1 MPRTS
6 WPVSVI
12 FVPCTGTTVPAGG
25 TTLQRQWGAMSGDDG
40 RNRRIASLAADLAKN
55 PYRTLRRF
63 GITPTEANLPDRVR
77 QRVVVLSETAERA
90 RRLKQL
96 LPTWEVLD
104 MVPVE
109 GEYAGW
115 EREPAP
121 DDAPP
126 PGRISTLVYAARN
139 RLRCDILIRAT
150 AGTGKLDWDWFRT
163 PPALVVDLADR
174 IETGKREHADVEARR
189 REYRE
194 QGLKE
199 VTVSVKPGKFRH
211 HT

>member
-1 MPRTS
+1 
-6 WPVSVI
+6 
-12 FVPCTGTTVPAGG
+12 
-25 TTLQRQWGAMSGDDG
+25 MSGDDG

-55 PYRTLRRF
+55 PHSTLR
-63 GITPTEANLPDRVR
+63 GHGVTAAQVKLPDRVR
-77 QRVVVLSETAERA
+77 QRVAVLTETAEQA

-109 GEYAGW
+109 DEYAGW
-115 EREPAP
+115 EKPP
-121 DDAPP
+121 DPNEAPP
-126 PGRISTLVYAARN
+126 TGRICTLVYAART

-150 AGTGKLDWDWFRT
+150 AGTGKLDWDWFHT

-174 IETGKREHADVEARR
+174 IETGTREHADVEARR

-194 QGLKE
+194 QGLKDMT
-199 VTVSVKPGKFRH
+199 VTVKPGKVRH

>member
-1 MPRTS
+1 
-6 WPVSVI
+6 
-12 FVPCTGTTVPAGG
+12 
-25 TTLQRQWGAMSGDDG
+25 MSGDDG
-40 RNRRIASLAADLAKN
+40 RNRRIASLATDLAKN
-55 PYRTLRRF
+55 PYRTLR
-63 GITPTEANLPDRVR
+63 GLGLTAVQVKLPDRVR
-77 QRVVVLSETAERA
+77 QRVAVLTETAERA
-90 RRLKQL
+90 LQLKRF
-96 LPTWEVLD
+96 LPAWEVLD

-109 GEYAGW
+109 DEYAGW
-115 EREPAP
+115 EKQPDPNEAP
-121 DDAPP
+121 QT
-126 PGRISTLVYAARN
+126 GRISTLVYAARN

-174 IETGKREHADVEARR
+174 MEDGTREHADVEARR

-199 VTVSVKPGKFRH
+199 VKVSVKPGTLRH